1 VSTSSGG
8 RQAFRLKVRVC
19 EWFGANIGENLVP
32 REGIRCKELGNN
44 LFLFTFLQSEG
55 KRRAITEGSWEF
67 GGDLLIVVDFDESK
81 KLKDLEFIIV
91 VDFDDSKRL
100 KDLEFISVP
109 VWIRVFDLPLGLMN
123 EETVWRIGNKV
134 GRFLEVYMDE
144 DVMVVGEFLQ
154 IKVLL
159 DVRKPLFRGITLEDG
174 EGKGEG
180 WCSFKY
186 EFLPNFCYVCGHLG
200 HVEKECDEGVWHELG
215 KQFGEWLRVTPTRK
229 KDGRGEVQVVAIN
242 NGKMQVGEE
251 AQDRRVQEVG
261 RPHANRLKGWKMI

>member
-1 VSTSSGG
+1 LG
-8 RQAFRLKVRVC
+8 RVWC
-19 EWFGANIGENLVP
+19 P

-44 LFLFTFLQSEG
+44 LYLFTFLQPKG
-55 KRRAITEGSWEF
+55 KRRVITEGPWEF
-67 GGDLLIVVDFDESK
+67 GGDLL
-81 KLKDLEFIIV
+81 IV

-123 EETVWRIGNKV
+123 EETVWRIENKV
-134 GRFLEVYMDE
+134 GQFL
-144 DVMVVGEFLQ
+144 DVDVDDDGMVAVGEFLR

-159 DVRKPLFRGITLEDG
+159 DVCKPLFRGITLEDG

-200 HVEKECDEGVWHELG
+200 HVEKECDEGFWREEG
-215 KQFGEWLRVTPTRK
+215 KQFGEWLRVTPTHK
-229 KDGRGEVQVVAIN
+229 KDGK
-242 NGKMQVGEE
+242 GKWAKGGSSGGSYQQRKDASWGRSSGQKGTGSRE
-251 AQDRRVQEVG
+251 ASRKPVEGVEDDMKDDG
-261 RPHANRLKGWKMI
+261 SSP